1 MWLYNLGMICGNH
14 LLSKLS
20 ETSVHGCGPGSGPD
34 KGVMGLLQSNPV
46 SMDLHT
52 FLFDRDSSKML
63 SPIPTKRFVSEKQFF
78 RDITSN
84 TYVYPFVF
92 SEFCAMLFSYT
103 QSIDVSFIR
112 ILK

>member
-1 MWLYNLGMICGNH
+1 
-14 LLSKLS
+14 
-20 ETSVHGCGPGSGPD
+20 
-34 KGVMGLLQSNPV
+34 
-46 SMDLHT
+46 MDLHT

-84 TYVYPFVF
+84 TYVYPIVF

-103 QSIDVSFIR
+103 QALTSLSFVFWKKDSLEMDVMNVDSEWVGN
-112 ILK
+112 

>member
-1 MWLYNLGMICGNH
+1 
-14 LLSKLS
+14 
-20 ETSVHGCGPGSGPD
+20 
-34 KGVMGLLQSNPV
+34 
-46 SMDLHT
+46 MDLHT

-84 TYVYPFVF
+84 TYVYPIVF

-103 QSIDVSFIR
+103 VHKALTSLSFVFWKKDSLEMDVMNVDSE
-112 ILK
+112 